1 MISKCLLVLVFLAT
15 VAITTSIFRPSV
27 YVLKADR
34 PGNKSHNLLV
44 GSRRNG
50 DRLVIQQYVI
60 QSSSTS
66 QFVTVQ
72 KTLNVSKYE
81 TITLIRALDQ
91 KNDGTGAYPSLVKG
105 GPGTSNVTLEFK
117 SQKNKSINFLVM
129 IYAKK

>member
-1 MISKCLLVLVFLAT
+1 MISKCLLVLVVLAT
-15 VAITTSIFRPSV
+15 VAITTSIIPP
-27 YVLKADR
+27 YVFGLRADR
-34 PGNKSHNLLV
+34 LANKSHNLLV

-60 QSSSTS
+60 QSPGTS
-66 QFVTVQ
+66 QFVTVR
-72 KTLNVSKYE
+72 KTLNVNKYE

-91 KNDGTGAYPSLVKG
+91 KTDGTGAYPSLVKG
-105 GPGTSNVTLEFK
+105 GPGTCNVTLEFK